1 MEKIGDI
8 FPFLLITAVIAF
20 IFGIALGDSYGYKQ
34 GFKEGFDRALPLTYA
49 SVVKYN
55 K

>member
-20 IFGIALGDSYGYKQ
+20 ILGMGLGDSYGYRQ
-34 GFKEGFDRALPLTYA
+34 GYKEGFDRALPLTYA
-49 SVVKYN
+49 TVVKR
-55 K
+55 